1 MGAQLTKRTPAPMWR
16 KTPVI
21 AALLAGLAL
30 GAYLLQRQPAPGSKE
45 TLGHHI
51 ARQMAYVTADALVP
65 TDLVFAGKQRLN
77 ILVVGTDVNYD
88 ENRRPLK
95 NRTRADSILLLSLNR
110 IEKTAALI
118 SIPRD
123 TAAYLP
129 KYGLR
134 KINAAHAYG
143 GIDML
148 LNIVRDQLCLD
159 IHHYLKADFEGFIK
173 LVDTL
178 GGVNIDVER
187 NMRYHDKNANLTINL
202 VKGYQRL
209 DGKRAE
215 GYVRYR
221 TQRMGDIGRAK
232 RQQKLL
238 KSLGEKIIDIK
249 DLNKLKDVVTIAD
262 KHIHTD
268 MHSRTLLSLARFAR
282 KLKSGE
288 LQTATLPGNTEHYY
302 WVPERHKAKEILRE
316 LCGYTFKANAWETR
330 RSDVESHLVTHFLRQ
345 KEEKRKQKSTAP
357 PEPLDRI
364 THGTREPV
372 SPPDF
377 PYYSFPE
384 SPFGPIDS
392 ESVQPNII
400 PLPNIESVP
409 TLDPKPTGAP
419 ESKVQK
425 TT

>member
-1 MGAQLTKRTPAPMWR
+1 MGALLTKRTRAPRWR

-21 AALLAGLAL
+21 VALLAGLTL
-30 GAYLLQRQPAPGSKE
+30 GAYLLQRQPSSGSQE

-51 ARQMAYVTADALVP
+51 ARQMAYVTADVLVP
-65 TDLVFAGKQRLN
+65 TDLVFAGRQRLN
-77 ILVVGTDVNYD
+77 ILLVGTDTNYD
-88 ENRRPLK
+88 EHRRPLK
-95 NRTRADSILLLSLNR
+95 NRARADSILLLSLNR

-159 IHHYLKADFEGFIK
+159 IHHYIKADFEGFIK

-187 NMRYHDKNANLTINL
+187 NMRYRDKNANLTINL

-238 KSLGEKIIDIK
+238 KSLGEKISNIK
-249 DLNKLKDVVTIAD
+249 DLNKLKEVVTISY

-268 MHSRTLLSLARFAR
+268 MPSRTVLSLARFAR
-282 KLKSGE
+282 QLKSDE
-288 LQTATLPGNTEHYY
+288 LQTATLPGDTEHYF

-316 LCGYTFKANAWETR
+316 LCGYTFKANAWESR
-330 RSDVESHLVTHFLRQ
+330 RSYVESHLSTHVLRQ
-345 KEEKRKQKSTAP
+345 KEEKHKQKSTV
-357 PEPLDRI
+357 PLDQI
-364 THGTREPV
+364 TQGTSEPV
-372 SPPDF
+372 SPLDF

-392 ESVQPNII
+392 ESVQPNAL
-400 PLPNIESVP
+400 PLPNIDPVP
-409 TLDPKPTGAP
+409 TLDPEPTGFP